1 MCEESL
7 AQSDSVEDETAFP
20 HDLLLLRD
28 TFHPFLPAHLRA
40 CVQRKLVV
48 FPPQMDERDRESVLG
63 T

>member
-7 AQSDSVEDETAFP
+7 AQSNSVENETAFP
-20 HDLLLLRD
+20 HYLLLLRD
-28 TFHPFLPAHLRA
+28 TFHPFLPAYLRA

-48 FPPQMDERDRESVLG
+48 FPAQMDERDRKSVLA